1 MERKADQKVN
11 NLSLKI
17 ISTASL
23 FYTNESFKFKFIF
36 SLKGIYT
43 RGCSKMFDIMV
54 PIVDFCHMSG
64 KLVEKIAGI
73 LENHY
78 VL

>member
-1 MERKADQKVN
+1 MN
-11 NLSLKI
+11 NLSRKI

-23 FYTNESFKFKFIF
+23 FYPNESFEFKFIF
-36 SLKGIYT
+36 CLKALST

-64 KLVEKIAGI
+64 KLVEKIAGR